1 MKRILKTI
9 LLIFLVLVL
18 LAELTFI
25 GYQEVIVKPGEELMQ
40 AKFVYKQVQIMY
52 DILSDYLFSAGNKIK
67 ALRQEIHEYAV
78 EDM

>member
-25 GYQEVIVKPGEELMQ
+25 GYQEVIVKPGDELMQ
-40 AKFVYKQVQIMY
+40 ATEPVFVEP
-52 DILSDYLFSAGNKIK
+52 
-67 ALRQEIHEYAV
+67 R
-78 EDM
+78 